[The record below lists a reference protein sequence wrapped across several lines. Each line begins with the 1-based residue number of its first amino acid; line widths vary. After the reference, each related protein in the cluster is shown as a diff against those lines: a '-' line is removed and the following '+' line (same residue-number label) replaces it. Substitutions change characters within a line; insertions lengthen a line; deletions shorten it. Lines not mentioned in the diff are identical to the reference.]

1 MQIHTPTMLL
11 VLSALCLSASLCHL
25 VEWRNLRETALLYWS
40 AGMGLIALAAATA
53 PLRVF

>member
-25 VEWRNLRETALLYWS
+25 VEWRNLRETALLY
-40 AGMGLIALAAATA
+40 
-53 PLRVF
+53 